1 VSPLLNEADALAT
14 RDAGKVNIQNAFFAS
29 NFTNLT
35 ALSGISD
42 PADKRE
48 SGEWKTFPWLRRI

>member
-1 VSPLLNEADALAT
+1 LNEADALAT